1 MKRKLEVIT
10 QTISPVIEEKEA
22 HFSGVLSIQ
31 PDGDS
36 ITYTHGSLYSV
47 FELKTTENIDTQLVQ
62 KVVTD
67 VLHNSYYTAQSSSP
81 IQPLE
86 KAVIELKDKLG
97 SLRSDLSN
105 NIEFNISISVLW
117 GEVVYIVTFGQMGV
131 YIMREGALKE
141 VDAISEGGFS
151 IASGLVKDDDIVFL
165 SSKAFVDQFG
175 PDRVFKNTTPIKQGE
190 LGSGSATLVIKFQV
204 VEEFSEG
211 EIVDIQVSNTG
222 LGIKKESDKSFFKL
236 KKGLLKLKPRGAPNP
251 QKIFAFIIFGLV
263 LTAFVASVYMLSQA
277 NTNINA
283 QEELQKLINRG
294 KDLISKDELSQK
306 DLITLK
312 SVENQVEK
320 VKDLPQ
326 VQGVY
331 KEIEESLNEA
341 LNLNRV
347 KSTVFY
353 DLSLVDES
361 AVPNGIQLVNDRLVV
376 SDSVSGKVYI
386 SALDTAKFVA
396 EPGVFKEIKNL
407 NFEEDS
413 LVFTDTSSYKVYDIV
428 NSKVLT
434 SYTIPN
440 PKIVFPYLGFIYEV
454 DGNKINK
461 YTKSGASLTST
472 VWATDSSLAN
482 AVSFVIDVS
491 IYVLNSDGS
500 ITKFTAGSKDNFE
513 IAGIDAPIK
522 KPGKIYTVEDSNSF
536 YISDLGSNRIVVL
549 AKDGKFEKQYMDEDK
564 TKWND
569 LKDFTV
575 TGDEKTM
582 YLLVGTKVLEVSL

>member
-31 PDGDS
+31 PDDDNT
-36 ITYTHGSLYSV
+36 TYTHGSLYSV
-47 FELKTTENIDTQLVQ
+47 FELKTSENIDTQLVQ

-67 VLHNSYYTAQSSSP
+67 ILHNSYYTAQSSSP

-86 KAVIELKDKLG
+86 KAVLELKDKLA
-97 SLRSDLSN
+97 SLRTDVSTN
-105 NIEFNISISVLW
+105 VEFNISISVLW

-131 YIMREGALKE
+131 YIMREGVLKE

-165 SSKAFVDQFG
+165 SSKAFIDQFG
-175 PDRVFKNTTPIKQGE
+175 PDRVFKNTAPIKQAE
-190 LGSGSATLVIKFQV
+190 LESGSAALVIKFQV

-211 EIVDIQVSNTG
+211 EVVDIQVASTS
-222 LGIKKESDKSFFKL
+222 LGIKKESDKGFFKL
-236 KKGLLKLKPRGAPNP
+236 RRGLLKLKPKSAPKP
-251 QKIFAFIIFGLV
+251 QKIFAIIIFGLV
-263 LTAFVASVYMLSQA
+263 LTAFIASVYMLSQA
-277 NTNINA
+277 NSNLSA

-306 DLITLK
+306 DLVTLK

-341 LNLNRV
+341 LNLSRV

-361 AVPNGIQLVNDRLVV
+361 ASPTGIQLVNDRLVV
-376 SDSVSGKVYI
+376 SDSTSGKIYV

-396 EPGVFKEIKNL
+396 ESGLFSGIKNL

-413 LVFTDTSSYKVYDIV
+413 LVFTDSSSYKVYDIET
-428 NSKVLT
+428 SKVLT
-434 SYTIPN
+434 SYSLAN
-440 PKIVFPYLGFIYEV
+440 PKLVFPYLGFIYEV

-461 YTKSGASLTST
+461 YTKSGATLTTT
-472 VWATDSSLAN
+472 VWTTDPSLSD

-500 ITKFTAGSKDNFE
+500 ITKFTAGAKDSFE
-513 IAGIDAPIK
+513 IAGIDAQIK
-522 KPGKIYTVEDSNSF
+522 KPGKIYTLEDSNSF
-536 YISDLGSNRIVVL
+536 YVSDLESNRIVVL

-564 TKWND
+564 TKWAD
-569 LKDFTV
+569 LKDFTI
-575 TGDEKTM
+575 TTDEKTM

>member
-10 QTISPVIEEKEA
+10 QTISPIIEEKEA

-31 PDGDS
+31 PDDDNT
-36 ITYTHGSLYSV
+36 TYTHGSLYSV
-47 FELKTTENIDTQLVQ
+47 FELKTSENIDTQLVQ

-67 VLHNSYYTAQSSSP
+67 ILHNSYYTAQSSSP

-86 KAVIELKDKLG
+86 KAVLELKDKLA
-97 SLRSDLSN
+97 SLRADVSAN
-105 NIEFNISISVLW
+105 VEFNISISVLW

-131 YIMREGALKE
+131 YIMREGVLKE

-165 SSKAFVDQFG
+165 SSKAFIDQFG
-175 PDRVFKNTTPIKQGE
+175 PDRVFKNTAPIKQAE
-190 LGSGSATLVIKFQV
+190 LESGSAALVIKFQV

-211 EIVDIQVSNTG
+211 EVVDIQVANTS
-222 LGIKKESDKSFFKL
+222 LGIKKESDKGSFKL
-236 KKGLLKLKPRGAPNP
+236 RRGLLKLRPKSTLNP
-251 QKIFAFIIFGLV
+251 QKIFAIIVFGLV
-263 LTAFVASVYMLSQA
+263 LTAFIASIYMLSQA
-277 NTNINA
+277 NATLSA
-283 QEELQKLINRG
+283 QEELQKFIARG

-306 DLITLK
+306 DLVTLK

-341 LNLNRV
+341 LNLSRA

-361 AVPNGIQLVNDRLVV
+361 ASPTGIQLVNDRLVV
-376 SDSVSGKVYI
+376 SDSTSGKIYV

-396 EPGVFKEIKNL
+396 EPGLFNGIKNL
-407 NFEEDS
+407 NFEEGY
-413 LVFTDTSSYKVYDIV
+413 LVFTDSSTYKVYDIET
-428 NSKVLT
+428 SKVLT
-434 SYTIPN
+434 SYSLTN
-440 PKIVFPYLGFIYEV
+440 PKLVFPYLGFIYEV

-461 YTKSGASLTST
+461 YTKSGVSLTTT
-472 VWATDSSLAN
+472 VWTADLSLED

-500 ITKFTAGSKDNFE
+500 ITKFTAGSKDTFE
-513 IAGIDAPIK
+513 IAGIDVQVK
-522 KPGKIYTVEDSNSF
+522 RPGKIYTLEDSNSF
-536 YISDLGSNRIVVL
+536 YVSDLESNRIVVL

-564 TKWND
+564 SKWTD
-569 LKDFTV
+569 LKDFTI
-575 TGDEKTM
+575 TNDEKTM
-582 YLLVGTKVLEVSL
+582 YLLVGTKVLEVTL

>member
-10 QTISPVIEEKEA
+10 QTISPIIEEKEA

-31 PDGDS
+31 PDDDNT
-36 ITYTHGSLYSV
+36 TYTHGSLYSV
-47 FELKTTENIDTQLVQ
+47 FELKTSENIDTQLVQ

-67 VLHNSYYTAQSSSP
+67 ILHNSYYTAQSSSP

-86 KAVIELKDKLG
+86 KAVLELKDKLA
-97 SLRSDLSN
+97 SLRTDVSAN
-105 NIEFNISISVLW
+105 VEFNISISVLW

-131 YIMREGALKE
+131 YIMREGVLKE

-165 SSKAFVDQFG
+165 SSKAFIDQFG
-175 PDRVFKNTTPIKQGE
+175 PDRVFKNTAPIKQAE
-190 LGSGSATLVIKFQV
+190 LESGSAALVIKFQV

-211 EIVDIQVSNTG
+211 EVVDIQVASTS
-222 LGIKKESDKSFFKL
+222 LGIKKESDKGFFKL
-236 KKGLLKLKPRGAPNP
+236 RRGLLKLKPKSTPKP
-251 QKIFAFIIFGLV
+251 QKILALIIFGLV
-263 LTAFVASVYMLSQA
+263 LTAFIASVYMLSQA
-277 NTNINA
+277 NSSLSA

-306 DLITLK
+306 DLVTLK

-341 LNLNRV
+341 LNLSRV

-361 AVPNGIQLVNDRLVV
+361 ASPTGIQLVNDRLVV
-376 SDSVSGKVYI
+376 SDSTSGKIYV

-396 EPGVFKEIKNL
+396 EPGLFSGIKNL

-413 LVFTDTSSYKVYDIV
+413 LAFTDSSSYKVYDIET
-428 NSKVLT
+428 SKVLT
-434 SYTIPN
+434 SYSLAN
-440 PKIVFPYLGFIYEV
+440 PKLVFPYLGFIYEV

-461 YTKSGASLTST
+461 YTKSGATLTTT
-472 VWATDSSLAN
+472 VWTTDPSLSN

-500 ITKFTAGSKDNFE
+500 ITKFTAGSKDVFE
-513 IAGIDAPIK
+513 IAGIDAQIK
-522 KPGKIYTVEDSNSF
+522 KPGKIYTLEDSNSF
-536 YISDLGSNRIVVL
+536 YVSDLESNRIIVL

-564 TKWND
+564 TKWAN
-569 LKDFTV
+569 LKDFTI
-575 TGDEKTM
+575 TADEKTM
-582 YLLVGTKVLEVSL
+582 YLLVGTKVLEVTL